1 MVDEKDD
8 KEEKQKPEKPKRS
21 YGGGDLN
28 LKKIMIIIGGVVV
41 LQVIILIVVFKVFM
55 APADSET
62 SEEKNGKGGSGKEK
76 ISEEV
81 SAEEEAKI
89 KYTSLKFENITT
101 KDFQWYILLQLGF
114 KVVHIPQEGEEEE
127 ETEGG
132 GHGGGKAEGYQLPP
146 ELISALKSFI
156 IGYFGE
162 MNIEDV
168 QAKRSGL
175 IVDLT
180 QKLKPLFK
188 TNNYILKNIALEQFT
203 PVKVN

>member
-1 MVDEKDD
+1 MADDKED
-8 KEEKQKPEKPKRS
+8 KEEKQKPEKPRRIS
-21 YGGGDLN
+21 GGGDVN

-55 APADSET
+55 APSEP
-62 SEEKNGKGGSGKEK
+62 EAAGKNGKDAAKEK
-76 ISEEV
+76 ASEEV
-81 SAEEEAKI
+81 TAEEEAKI

-114 KVVHIPQEGEEEE
+114 KVVHVPKEGEDEEPE
-127 ETEGG
+127 AG

-156 IGYFGE
+156 IGYFGD

-168 QAKRSGL
+168 QAKHSGM
-175 IVDLT
+175 IADLT

>member
-1 MVDEKDD
+1 MADDKED
-8 KEEKQKPEKPKRS
+8 KEEKQKPEKPRRS
-21 YGGGDLN
+21 SGGGDVN
-28 LKKIMIIIGGVVV
+28 LKKIMIIIGGVVI

-55 APADSET
+55 APAEP
-62 SEEKNGKGGSGKEK
+62 EAAGKNVKDAAKEK
-76 ISEEV
+76 ATEEL

-114 KVVHIPQEGEEEE
+114 KVVHVPKEGEDEEPAK
-127 ETEGG
+127 EG
-132 GHGGGKAEGYQLPP
+132 KEKEGYQLPP

-156 IGYFGE
+156 IGYFGD

-175 IVDLT
+175 IADLT
-180 QKLKPLFK
+180 QKLIPIFK
-188 TNNYILKNIALEQFT
+188 ANNYILKNIALEQFT